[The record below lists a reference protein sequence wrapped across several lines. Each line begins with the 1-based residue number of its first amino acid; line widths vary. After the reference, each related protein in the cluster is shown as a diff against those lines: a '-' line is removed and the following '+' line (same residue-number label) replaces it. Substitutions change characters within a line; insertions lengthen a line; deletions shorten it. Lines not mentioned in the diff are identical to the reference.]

1 MGARDGVE
9 VDYILFYIECFWN
22 EAFRL
27 TSLYA
32 LQDYNLN
39 TYQHFLTVKQPLSFS
54 RWDATMKATMKPKEK
69 ERPKLYE

>member
-32 LQDYNLN
+32 LQEYNLY
-39 TYQHFLTVKQPLSFS
+39 TYQRFLTAKQSLSFS
-54 RWDATMKATMKPKEK
+54 RWEGMMKAIMKPKEK